1 MRHFGMRH
9 FAGLAIPAVSD
20 VRSGVTYGPNSSLTG
35 TLDVS
40 GGGGSPP
47 DLTDGNLSQVE
58 TCGDVQLDSYYALAG
73 IDAEYYEAAAET
85 STWITV
91 VLLSRDEQLEYDGPL
106 QVLREVIVILCRR
119 YGTTAID
126 RPAVGDRLAIPSLD
140 GTRKYTLTQAPVRS
154 HGQLE
159 WKAEFSRTK
168 RVKGGGKEVVPTA

>member
-9 FAGLAIPAVSD
+9 FAGLAIPAVGD

-40 GGGGSPP
+40 GGGTPP

-58 TCGDVQLDSYYALAG
+58 NCGDVQLDSYYALAG
-73 IDAEYYEAAAET
+73 IDAEYYSAAGDSAN
-85 STWITV
+85 WIVV

-119 YGTTAID
+119 YGATAIE
-126 RPAVGDRLAIPSLD
+126 RPAVGDRLAVPSLD
-140 GTRKYTLTQAPVRS
+140 GTRKYTLTQTPVRS

-168 RVKGGGKEVVPTA
+168 RVKGGGKEVVPIT

>member
-9 FAGLAIPAVSD
+9 FAGLDLPAESD
-20 VRSGVTYGPNSSLTG
+20 VRDGVTYGPNSSLTG
-35 TLDVS
+35 TLDAS
-40 GGGGSPP
+40 GGTAP

-73 IDAEYYEAAAET
+73 IDAEYYSASSDA
-85 STWITV
+85 STWIVV

-119 YGTTAID
+119 YGTTAIE
-126 RPAVGDRLAIPSLD
+126 RPGVGDRLAVPSLD
-140 GTRKYTLTQAPVRS
+140 GTRKYTLTQTPVRS
-154 HGQLE
+154 HNQLE

-168 RVKGGGKEVVPTA
+168 RVKGGGKEVVPNL